1 MIAFD
6 DNKNIYIQD
15 SSLLSYTRDQT
26 IGGSQIQLAIQA
38 IFNGNRSI
46 NDYLNEKVFSKQIF
60 DLSRRKITF
69 RKTNL
74 LGDKSGKKLFL
85 TVLNEKL
92 KKETAGT
99 GVSVDAVKS
108 ISKIGEPNYYNSYQL
123 ESQKQNNTCPF
134 LAK

>member
-26 IGGSQIQLAIQA
+26 IGGSQIQLTIQA

-60 DLSRRKITF
+60 DLSRRKVTF

-74 LGDKSGKKLFL
+74 LGDESGKKLFL

-108 ISKIGEPNYYNSYQL
+108 ISKIGEPNYYNNYQL